1 MKNRE
6 CKTKQVKPS
15 ESVNVNEL
23 TLLGAV
29 ERVVEM
35 AENSA
40 LSEQFFNNAR
50 PYVSFIAER
59 LQITD
64 VQAVL
69 LAVAASFYGDWSYLS
84 EFASYFSCRRL
95 QMLRYVDD
103 YAVLRKRRLLRM
115 NNHHDKERYQISKE
129 AIQAIRQNRVPP
141 QPKIS

>member
-50 PYVSFIAER
+50 PYVSFIRFKSFIFSA
-59 LQITD
+59 IFI
-64 VQAVL
+64 
-69 LAVAASFYGDWSYLS
+69 ASNAKLIII
-84 EFASYFSCRRL
+84 
-95 QMLRYVDD
+95 
-103 YAVLRKRRLLRM
+103 
-115 NNHHDKERYQISKE
+115 H
-129 AIQAIRQNRVPP
+129 
-141 QPKIS
+141 